1 MKLHKRSR
9 KEPKSLYPVLYVI
22 DRLKEYRNALIKN
35 EVDSLNELGMVS
47 KSFNKVLQD
56 SEDLKM
62 SLQDFEETFS
72 SINTAVGRFASVK
85 ENISDSVVQVQSEV
99 ETLKESSLLA
109 SNYFDEMQNTFESFQ
124 LSVNEIKKCMGQIVS
139 IANQTN
145 ILSINASIEAAR
157 AGEQGRGF
165 ATVAGEVKHLSD
177 QIKELVATVDSRIGD
192 VEQGTEQLNA
202 SILTSHQ
209 ALSES
214 ISKVDETYEMF
225 DHITQ
230 AAEETESVQSEI
242 SLVIDDSKAKLHT
255 LDDFFD
261 QIKKQ
266 YEKVMRH
273 INRVNIM
280 GTTKSAMY
288 EDIDNMM
295 SQIPPIIND
304 YSNNQ

>member
-1 MKLHKRSR
+1 MKLHKKSR

-22 DRLKEYRNALIKN
+22 DRLKEYRNALIKS
-35 EVDSLNELGMVS
+35 EVDSLHELSMVS

-56 SEDLKM
+56 SEDLKT
-62 SLQDFEETFS
+62 SLQDFEQTFS
-72 SINTAVGRFASVK
+72 NINTVAGQFAAVK
-85 ENISDSVVQVQSEV
+85 ENISKSVVRVQDEV
-99 ETLKESSLLA
+99 ENLKESSLLA
-109 SNYFDEMQNTFESFQ
+109 SNYFDEMQSTFETFQ
-124 LSVNEIKKCMGQIVS
+124 LSVDEIKKCMGQIVS

-177 QIKELVATVDSRIGD
+177 QIKDLVATVDSRIGD
-192 VEQGTEQLNA
+192 VEQGTAQLNA
-202 SILTSHQ
+202 SIQTSHQ
-209 ALSES
+209 ALGES

-255 LDDFFD
+255 LDKFFD
-261 QIKKQ
+261 QIKQQ
-266 YEKVMRH
+266 YEKVMQH

-304 YSNNQ
+304 YSGNQ

>member
-72 SINTAVGRFASVK
+72 SINTVVGRFASVK

>member
-1 MKLHKRSR
+1 
-9 KEPKSLYPVLYVI
+9 
-22 DRLKEYRNALIKN
+22 
-35 EVDSLNELGMVS
+35 
-47 KSFNKVLQD
+47 
-56 SEDLKM
+56 M